1 MFAIVLSRNNTREL
15 DQMVSLYT
23 REQGKVEVLAKGIKK
38 IVSKNSA
45 NLKVFSLVDV
55 EVAKGKGV
63 DHLTKVQ
70 SINIFRNIYNDF
82 DKIFVAGYII
92 KIADNSIL
100 VGEKD
105 ERIFDLLLSFLEFLN
120 SAVSVNSFVLVTG
133 FVFKLWHCL
142 GFGDSE
148 NKYSVWLESSWADI
162 NNLKLTKQEALNA
175 YEAARN
181 FAQHHAGVKLAEF
194 IESDRI
200 MV

>member
-1 MFAIVLSRNNTREL
+1 MLAIVLSRDNTREF

-23 REQGKVEVLAKGIKK
+23 QEHGKVEALAKGIKK
-38 IVSKNSA
+38 IISKNSA

-55 EVAKGKGV
+55 EITKGKGI

-70 SINIFRNIYNDF
+70 SINIFKNIYTDF
-82 DKIFVAGYII
+82 DKIFIAGYVI
-92 KIADNSIL
+92 KLANDNIL
-100 VGEKD
+100 AGESDK
-105 ERIFDLLLSFLEFLN
+105 RIFDLLLSFFEFLN
-120 SAVSVNSFVLVTG
+120 SVSQVNSFVLVTG

-148 NKYSVWLESSWADI
+148 DKYRTWLESGWEDI
-162 NNLKLTKQEALNA
+162 NNFKLTKAEALSV
-175 YEAARN
+175 YETAKS
-181 FAQHHAGVKLAEF
+181 FAQHHSGVKLAEF

>member
-1 MFAIVLSRNNTREL
+1 MFAIVLSRNDTREF

-23 REQGKVEVLAKGIKK
+23 REHGKVEVLAKGIKK

-45 NLKVFSLVDV
+45 NLKVFSLVDI
-55 EVAKGKGV
+55 EVAQGKGV

-70 SINIFRNIYNDF
+70 SVNIFKDIYSDF
-82 DKIFVAGYII
+82 DKIFLSGYII
-92 KIADNSIL
+92 KIANENIL
-100 VGEKD
+100 IGEQDK
-105 ERIFDLLLSFLEFLN
+105 RIFDLLLSFLEFLN
-120 SAVSVNSFVLVTG
+120 SAASVNSFALATG

-148 NKYSVWLESSWADI
+148 DKYRMWLESGWEEI
-162 NNLKLTKQEALNA
+162 NNLKLTKAEGLNA
-175 YEAARN
+175 YETARN
-181 FAQHHAGVKLAEF
+181 FAQNHTGTKLAEF